1 MKNNNIDLSV
11 VIQGQ
16 RGELVA
22 REFVSPQDRQTYI
35 EGREGSI
42 FTLRIRNNNPARVL
56 AIPSIDGLSVLDGKA
71 AGNNSPG
78 YVVEAYATLDI
89 AGWVVDN
96 DTAAK
101 FYFSGLRED
110 GGDESY
116 VALSGQDA
124 TNKGVIGLKVFAE
137 KPSYNNM
144 AFTTSAVPS
153 GGLMRGI
160 SKGLISPTVSSTTID
175 HSYSLT
181 ASNAVGGSL
190 YNSSASFSDVTEP
203 VEQTL
208 GTGFGDAT
216 DFKTQK
222 TEFKRGDLLAMMVMF
237 YDDARGLKKRGIDVS
252 RPIPRTP
259 NAFPADQNGCLP
271 PKGWS
276 RHN

>member
-22 REFVSPQDRQTYI
+22 REFISPQDRQTYI
-35 EGREGSI
+35 EGREGSV
-42 FTLRIRNNNPARVL
+42 FTLRIRNNNATRVL

-71 AGNNSPG
+71 AGESSPG
-78 YVVEAYATLDI
+78 YVVDANSTLDI

-101 FYFSGLRED
+101 FYFSGMKDNGE
-110 GGDESY
+110 DESY
-116 VALSGQDA
+116 VALSGQESA
-124 TNKGVIGLKVFAE
+124 NKGVIGLKVFAE
-137 KPSYNNM
+137 KAAPV
-144 AFTTSAVPS
+144 AFNATTSAF
-153 GGLMRGI
+153 GGSNLRGI
-160 SKGLISPTVSSTTID
+160 SKGLISPSVSLSVTD
-175 HSYSLT
+175 YSMT
-181 ASNAVGGSL
+181 ASSAVGGSL
-190 YNSSASFSDVTEP
+190 YNSSATLSDMMEP

-208 GTGFGDAT
+208 GTGFGEAT

-252 RPIPRTP
+252 RPAPRTP
-259 NAFPADQNGCLP
+259 NAFPADQTGCLP